1 MDFLKELR
9 YTLEAALAVAK
20 DVAETAVQKSKETA
34 SVAKLRLEIARRN
47 REMIQEFTEL
57 GIRTYELLK
66 ADQGESIPDD
76 PRIRSAI
83 DHIDELKRTI
93 DALEEQIRQE
103 KKESEGEHAEEAA

>member
-34 SVAKLRLEIARRN
+34 SVAKLRLEIARLN
-47 REMIQEFTEL
+47 REMIQEFTEI

-66 ADQGESIPDD
+66 TDQGDAIPEDPSI
-76 PRIRSAI
+76 RGAI
-83 DHIDELKRTI
+83 NHIDELKQKI
-93 DALEEQIRQE
+93 EALEDEIRRE
-103 KKESEGEHAEEAA
+103 KGTAEGEHREASA